1 MQISLVVPIMN
12 EQDNIKPLIENV
24 AKALSKVRYELI
36 LVDDGSTDATV
47 ATVKQHMDKAT
58 KLLCLNR
65 NYGQSLAMAA
75 GLAEARYEYVAT
87 LDGDLQNDP
96 EDILP
101 MLAKLERE
109 EVDVVAGYRQNRQD
123 KGFRTIPSWC
133 ANRLIVYLT
142 GVNIRDYGC
151 TLKVFKQVV
160 AKNLCLY
167 GALHRFIPVMAKLY
181 GAQIVEMPVRHHSRI
196 HGDSKYDAGLTRG
209 VGSRAVAVLSDLC
222 LLTFLLKFA
231 LKPIHLFAGLGLV
244 NLLFALLLPICGLL
258 FPLTTGLSWLGMALI
273 VALFG
278 IQWILL
284 GLVAEVLMRTYYESQ
299 GKTPYVIKSVH
310 TLMGK

>member
-1 MQISLVVPIMN
+1 MSISLVVPIMN
-12 EQDNIKPLIENV
+12 EQDNIEPLISKV
-24 AKALSKVRYELI
+24 AQALKKVRYELI
-36 LVDDGSTDATV
+36 LVDDGSTDNTV
-47 ATVKQHMDKAT
+47 AMIKQHMDKAT
-58 KLLCLNR
+58 KLICLNR

-75 GLAEARYEYVAT
+75 GLSASCYDYVVT

-101 MLAKLERE
+101 MIEKLESE
-109 EVDVVAGYRQNRQD
+109 PVDVVAGYRQHRQD
-123 KGFRTIPSWC
+123 KGFRKVPSWC

-151 TLKVFKQVV
+151 TLKVFRKDV

-167 GALHRFIPVMAKLY
+167 GELHRFIPVMAKLY
-181 GAQIVEMPVRHHSRI
+181 GANITEVPVRHHSRK
-196 HGDSKYDAGLTRG
+196 HGDSKYASGITSG
-209 VGSRAVAVLSDLC
+209 IGSRAFAVLSDLC

-231 LKPIHLFAGLGLV
+231 LKPIHLFAGLGMMNLMLAVVLV
-244 NLLFALLLPICGLL
+244 VTALLTPMVVG
-258 FPLTTGLSWLGMALI
+258 FSWLGYALV

-284 GLVAEVLMRTYYESQ
+284 GLLAEVMMRTYYESQ
-299 GKTPYVIKSVH
+299 GKTPYVIKSIH
-310 TLMGK
+310 TKME